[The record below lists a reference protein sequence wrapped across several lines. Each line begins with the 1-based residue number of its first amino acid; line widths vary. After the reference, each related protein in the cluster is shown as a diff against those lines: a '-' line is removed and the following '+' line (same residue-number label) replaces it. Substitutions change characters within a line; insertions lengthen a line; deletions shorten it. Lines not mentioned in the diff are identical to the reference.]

1 MQKKAQARLGS
12 IFLVLS
18 MLLNL
23 LPITAIASPLGETV
37 ERVQDTET
45 WYSDATKAFDTR
57 ETYWNDQVTKAPE
70 SYSVDDSTKTVSID
84 SAEALVWWAKQV
96 NGGTSFA
103 DYTVNIT
110 ADLDLS
116 AHYWTPICTG
126 TVSYGANGKYPIVN
140 NTTLEDTTINGNGHE
155 IIGLATQTGVRGPNQ
170 DSQPGDGQNCYYDA
184 AFIGYSCCNITI
196 EDLTFDGARI
206 AISEPFNEVVNTYG
220 SSMLAVV
227 VGAQSGGSLTL
238 SDVTVNDADVL
249 AMQKASAFV
258 GNLMD
263 GSTLTVNQCAITN
276 SRFSAYF
283 MVAPIAAYGSSAQVT
298 VNGIKLENNQV
309 RMVDQSWPDGYF
321 QDPDSEA
328 WYIDEEGSGYD
339 LNASSTAVFYDGT
352 RTIGDTSVTGSEWMP
367 VAEVNGYLYDTLA
380 AAVEAAVSSS
390 DKTGTVTLLKDTEVS
405 DPITINQG
413 ETLTLDMQGHTVTVS
428 PDFSTRLFTNY
439 GDLTIK
445 GNGTVDVTAAGANG
459 YGTVN
464 NYGTLTVVG
473 GTYKNPKESNASNFY
488 NRNGG
493 TATFENATIY
503 GGGGCIATEVN
514 TITTINGG
522 TYSDETYPAIENRGN
537 MLITGGIFIN
547 TSCSACPDC
556 ANGRYGYTIRSG
568 QASST
573 AYLKIQGAAE
583 DSVKVTG
590 VQGGLAVVGGTA
602 DIYNGIYKTVA
613 CEIHGGNNA
622 FYAGYF
628 TGESYKTATTIY
640 GGSFTSCSKN
650 AVQVGNGNPA
660 PDSGAGKES
669 TVMIKGGTFVGGD
682 TERTAIKV
690 EEEQHAIGAAN
701 ISGGTFSSNPAA
713 FLATGYVAKEN
724 EGLWTVEASD
734 GMVAKVET
742 PENGTVSAEV
752 GGNYTGNE
760 SEDAGN
766 NVEAGS
772 TVAIDV
778 TTEGS
783 ASITAAQ
790 VTIDENAL
798 TSVQKNNAV
807 SEVTIK
813 TDVGTVT
820 LDKAAWSSI
829 ANNAQGNVTLT
840 VKNNNTAGWTITAT
854 DAAGDSVFSADN
866 DRSGEVTI
874 SVPYSAGELEDNQKV
889 VIYYVNE
896 QGDLEAMETT
906 YQNQTL
912 TWSTDHLSDYVPIV
926 IGADDIAVW
935 VDETGT
941 GHAGS
946 LADAIK
952 GAYKVKT
959 GGTIKIIQDTEAE
972 GLAVPSGSN
981 FVLDF
986 DGHIY
991 TLNRPGAG
999 SSNTETNGFQLLKG
1013 STITFKN
1020 GTIRIS
1026 EKNLSAGAGKPIM
1039 RIIQNYA
1046 DLTLENMQIY
1056 AKNQAG
1062 GEDYA
1067 LSFNNGNVTFKGT
1080 TSVITSSSSNVA
1092 FDVCKFSNYPGATV
1106 TFDESYTGTVNGKI
1120 VYDSADAST
1129 HKLIIKGDGTF
1140 GTITATS
1147 STTEAAKD
1155 GITIYSGHF
1164 AQPVNPDYLDN
1175 SINAEL
1181 KSASNPEAPY
1191 SYYTSMNDAIAAAKP
1206 GDVVS
1211 TIQTTPDAKT
1221 YTVTLNYND
1230 GQTADLTYVVAEN
1243 SSVTLPAPTRS
1254 GYTFLGWYAGN
1265 AKVGS
1270 TYKVTG
1276 DVTLVAQWSYNGGS
1290 SSGSSGDYI
1299 VSVDRTTG
1307 GKVTVT
1313 PGRADK
1319 GDTVTITVKP
1329 NDGYVLDELTVTA
1342 KDGSS
1347 VKLTWKDDNKYT
1359 FTMPG
1364 SQVSIQATFV
1374 KEDGQTVDLPF
1385 TDVTESDWY
1394 YNAVQFV
1401 YENGL
1406 MNGTS
1411 ATTFAPNTSMSRAM
1425 IWTVLAAY
1433 EGKNTSGGA
1442 TWYEAGQK
1450 WAMDN
1455 GISDGTNPNGAI
1467 TREQLAVMLWRYAGS
1482 PETTKS
1488 LNSYVDASSVSD
1500 WAVEALAWAVDNGI
1514 ISGMGNDSLAPQGN
1528 ATRAQVATI
1537 MMQFVKNI

>member
-23 LPITAIASPLGETV
+23 LPITAIASPLGGTV

-57 ETYWNDQVTKAPE
+57 ETYWNDQVTEAPE
-70 SYSVDDSTKTVSID
+70 DYLVDVSAQTVSIG

-103 DYTVNIT
+103 GYTVNIT

-126 TVSYGANGKYPIVN
+126 TVSYSDDGKFSIANN
-140 NTTLEDTTINGNGHE
+140 ETLEGTTINGNGHK
-155 IIGLATQTGVRGPNQ
+155 ITGLATQTGVRGPNQ

-184 AFIGYSCCNITI
+184 AFIGYSSCNITI

-258 GNLMD
+258 GNLM
-263 GSTLTVNQCAITN
+263 GNSTLTVEQCAITN

-283 MVAPIAAYGSSAQVT
+283 MVAPIASYGKVEQVNVNGIELENNTVRVVEQSGSTYTYDEETGAEYWEGDLNACATALFNDGSSAAGKGT
-298 VNGIKLENNQV
+298 V
-309 RMVDQSWPDGYF
+309 WTP
-321 QDPDSEA
+321 A
-328 WYIDEEGSGYD
+328 
-339 LNASSTAVFYDGT
+339 
-352 RTIGDTSVTGSEWMP
+352 
-367 VAEVNGYLYDTLA
+367 AEVNGYLYDTLA

-445 GNGTVDVTAAGANG
+445 GNGTVDVTAARANG

-464 NYGTLTVVG
+464 NFGTLTVVD
-473 GTYKNPKESNASNFY
+473 GTYINPKESDASNFY
-488 NRNGG
+488 NRSGG

-503 GGGGCIATEVN
+503 GGGGCIATQKN
-514 TITTINGG
+514 TTTTINGG
-522 TYSDETYPAIENRGN
+522 YYEDSTYPAIENRGN

-602 DIYNGIYKTVA
+602 DIYNGIYETVP
-613 CEIHGGNNA
+613 CDVHTTGSSA

-640 GGSFTSCSKN
+640 GGSFTSCSKT
-650 AVQVGNGNPA
+650 AVLVGNGNPA
-660 PDSGAGKES
+660 PDSGAGLES
-669 TVMIKGGTFVGGD
+669 TVMIKGGTFVGGNA
-682 TERTAIKV
+682 EKTAITV
-690 EEEQHAIGAAN
+690 NQEEYAIGAAS
-701 ISGGTFSSNPAA
+701 ITGGTFSSDPKD
-713 FLATGYVAKEN
+713 FLATGYVGKGDTPSV
-724 EGLWTVEASD
+724 GLWTVKASD
-734 GMVAKVET
+734 GMVAVVEE
-742 PENGTVSAEV
+742 PKNGTVSAEV

-778 TTEGS
+778 TTESGNT
-783 ASITAAQ
+783 IIAAQ

-798 TSVQKNNAV
+798 NSVQKNNAV

-829 ANNAQGNVTLT
+829 TNNAKGNVTLT
-840 VKNNNTAGWTITAT
+840 VKDNTTSWSITAT
-854 DAAGDSVFSADN
+854 DAKGDSVFSSD
-866 DRSGEVTI
+866 DERSGEITI
-874 SVPYSAGELEDNQKV
+874 SVPYDVGELGENQKV

-896 QGDLEAMETT
+896 LGDLEAMETT
-906 YQNQTL
+906 YQNQTI
-912 TWSTDHLSDYVPIV
+912 TWSTQHLSDYVPIV
-926 IGADDIAVW
+926 IGPDDIAVW
-935 VDETGT
+935 IDENDIAR
-941 GHAGS
+941 AGS

-952 GAYKVKT
+952 GINKVKT
-959 GGTIKIIQDTEAE
+959 GGTIKIIKDTEAE

-986 DGHIY
+986 DNHTY

-999 SSNTETNGFQLLKG
+999 SSNTETNGFQLLKD

-1026 EKNLSAGAGKPIM
+1026 EKNLSAGEGKPIM

-1046 DLTLENMQIY
+1046 NLTLENMQIY

-1080 TSVITSSSSNVA
+1080 TSIITSSSSNIA
-1092 FDVCKFSNYPGATV
+1092 FDVCKYADYPAATV
-1106 TFDESYTGTVNGKI
+1106 TFDESYTGTVNGEI
-1120 VYDSADAST
+1120 LYDSTNATT
-1129 HKLIIKGDGTF
+1129 HKLIIEGNGTF
-1140 GTITATS
+1140 GTITATGGA
-1147 STTEAAKD
+1147 TEAAKN
-1155 GITIYSGHF
+1155 GITISGGHF
-1164 AQPVNPDYLDN
+1164 AQPVNPDYLHESLN
-1175 SINAEL
+1175 TQL

-1191 SYYTSMNDAIAAAKP
+1191 SYYTSMDDAIADAKP
-1206 GDVVS
+1206 GDVV
-1211 TIQTTPDAKT
+1211 TPIQTTPETNT

-1230 GQTADLTYVVAEN
+1230 GQTATQSYTEVEN
-1243 SSVTLPAPTRS
+1243 SVIFLPTPTRS
-1254 GYTFLGWYAGN
+1254 GYNFLGWYDGN
-1265 AKVGS
+1265 TKVNS
-1270 TYKVTG
+1270 PYKVTG
-1276 DVTLVAQWSYNGGS
+1276 NVTLVAQWSYIDQGG
-1290 SSGSSGDYI
+1290 GTTEPSGDYLI
-1299 VSVDRTTG
+1299 TVDRTTG

-1425 IWTVLAAY
+1425 IWTVLATY

>member
-23 LPITAIASPLGETV
+23 LPITAIASPLGGTV

-57 ETYWNDQVTKAPE
+57 ETYWNDQVTEAPE
-70 SYSVDDSTKTVSID
+70 DYLVDVSAQTVSIG

-103 DYTVNIT
+103 GYTVNIT

-126 TVSYGANGKYPIVN
+126 TVSYSDDGKFSIANN
-140 NTTLEDTTINGNGHE
+140 ETLEGTTINGNGHK
-155 IIGLATQTGVRGPNQ
+155 ITGLATQTGVRGPNQ

-184 AFIGYSCCNITI
+184 AFIGYSSCNITI

-258 GNLMD
+258 GNLM
-263 GSTLTVNQCAITN
+263 GNSTLTVEQCAITN

-283 MVAPIAAYGSSAQVT
+283 MVAPIASYGKVEQVNVNGIELENNTVRVVEQSGSTYTYDEETGAEYWEGDLNACATALFNDGSSAAGKGT
-298 VNGIKLENNQV
+298 V
-309 RMVDQSWPDGYF
+309 WTP
-321 QDPDSEA
+321 A
-328 WYIDEEGSGYD
+328 
-339 LNASSTAVFYDGT
+339 
-352 RTIGDTSVTGSEWMP
+352 
-367 VAEVNGYLYDTLA
+367 AEVNGYLYDTLA

-464 NYGTLTVVG
+464 NYGTLTVEG
-473 GTYKNPKESNASNFY
+473 GIYTNPKESNASNFY

-493 TATFENATIY
+493 TATFENATIN
-503 GGGGCIATEVN
+503 GGGGCIATQEN
-514 TITTINGG
+514 TTTTINGG
-522 TYSDETYPAIENRGN
+522 HYEDSTYPAIENRGN
-537 MLITGGIFIN
+537 MLITGGTFIN
-547 TSCSACPDC
+547 TSCSSCD
-556 ANGRYGYTIRSG
+556 GSKWGYTVRSG
-568 QASST
+568 ESSET
-573 AYLKIQGAAE
+573 AYLKIQGESE

-590 VQGGLAVVGGTA
+590 VQGGLAVIGGTA
-602 DIYNGIYKTVA
+602 DIYNGIYETVA
-613 CEIHGGNNA
+613 CEIHTSGSSA

-640 GGSFTSCSKN
+640 GGSFTSCSKT
-650 AVQVGNGNPA
+650 AVLVGNGNPA
-660 PDSGAGKES
+660 PDSGAGLES

-682 TERTAIKV
+682 AAKTAITVNKT
-690 EEEQHAIGAAN
+690 EYAIGAAN
-701 ISGGTFSSNPAA
+701 ITGGTFSSNPAA

-734 GMVAKVET
+734 GMVAKVEK

-760 SEDAGN
+760 SEDTGN

-772 TVAIDV
+772 TVTIDV
-778 TTEGS
+778 TTES
-783 ASITAAQ
+783 SDPITAAQ

-798 TSVQKNNAV
+798 NSVQKNNAV

-829 ANNAQGNVTLT
+829 TNNAKGNVTLT
-840 VKNNNTAGWTITAT
+840 VKNNPTSWSITAT
-854 DAAGDSVFSADN
+854 DAAGDSVFSSDD
-866 DRSGEVTI
+866 DRSGEITI
-874 SVPYSAGELEDNQKV
+874 SVPYNAGALEDDQKV
-889 VIYYVNE
+889 VVYYVNE

-906 YQNQTL
+906 YQNQML
-912 TWSTDHLSDYVPIV
+912 TWATDHLSDYVPIV
-926 IGADDIAVW
+926 IDADDIAVW
-935 VDETGT
+935 VDEAGL
-941 GHAGS
+941 GHAGM
-946 LADAIK
+946 LADAIE
-952 GAYKVKT
+952 GSNKVKT
-959 GGTIKIIQDTEAE
+959 GGTIKIIKDTEAE

-999 SSNTETNGFQLLKG
+999 SSNTETNGFQLLKD

-1056 AKNQAG
+1056 AKNQVG

-1106 TFDESYTGTVNGKI
+1106 TFDESYTGTVNGQI
-1120 VYDSADAST
+1120 VYDSTDAAT
-1129 HKLIIKGDGTF
+1129 HKLTIEGNGTF
-1140 GTITATS
+1140 GTITAAGS
-1147 STTEAAKD
+1147 ATEAAKN
-1155 GITIYSGHF
+1155 GITISGGHF
-1164 AQPVNPDYLDN
+1164 AQPVNPDYLHESLN
-1175 SINAEL
+1175 TQL

-1191 SYYTSMNDAIAAAKP
+1191 SYYTSMDDAIADAKP
-1206 GDVVS
+1206 GDVV
-1211 TIQTTPDAKT
+1211 TPIQTTPETNT

-1230 GQTADLTYVVAEN
+1230 GQTATQSYTEVAN
-1243 SSVTLPAPTRS
+1243 SVIFLPTPPRS
-1254 GYTFLGWYAGN
+1254 GYNFLGWYDGN
-1265 AKVGS
+1265 TKVNS
-1270 TYKVTG
+1270 PYKVTG
-1276 DVTLVAQWSYNGGS
+1276 NVTLVAQWSYIDQGG
-1290 SSGSSGDYI
+1290 GTTEPSGDYLI
-1299 VSVDRTTG
+1299 TVDRTTG

>member
-23 LPITAIASPLGETV
+23 LPITAIASPLGGTV

-57 ETYWNDQVTKAPE
+57 ETYWNDQVTEAPE
-70 SYSVDDSTKTVSID
+70 DYLVDVSAQTVSIG

-103 DYTVNIT
+103 GYTVNIT

-126 TVSYGANGKYPIVN
+126 TVSYSDDGKFSIANN
-140 NTTLEDTTINGNGHE
+140 ETLEGTTINGNGHK
-155 IIGLATQTGVRGPNQ
+155 ITGLATQTGVRGPNQ

-184 AFIGYSCCNITI
+184 AFIGYSSCNITI

-258 GNLMD
+258 GNLM
-263 GSTLTVNQCAITN
+263 GNSTLTVEQCAITN

-283 MVAPIAAYGSSAQVT
+283 MVAPIASYGKVEQVNVNGIELENNTVHVVEQSGSTYTYDEETGAEYWEGDLNACATALFNDGSSAAGKGT
-298 VNGIKLENNQV
+298 V
-309 RMVDQSWPDGYF
+309 WTP
-321 QDPDSEA
+321 A
-328 WYIDEEGSGYD
+328 
-339 LNASSTAVFYDGT
+339 
-352 RTIGDTSVTGSEWMP
+352 
-367 VAEVNGYLYDTLA
+367 AEVNGYLYDTLA

-464 NYGTLTVVG
+464 NYGTLTVEG
-473 GTYKNPKESNASNFY
+473 GIYTNPKESNASNFY

-493 TATFENATIY
+493 TATFENATIN
-503 GGGGCIATEVN
+503 GGGGCIATQEN
-514 TITTINGG
+514 TTTTINGG
-522 TYSDETYPAIENRGN
+522 HYEDSTYPAIENRGN
-537 MLITGGIFIN
+537 MLITGGTFIN
-547 TSCSACPDC
+547 TSCSSCD
-556 ANGRYGYTIRSG
+556 GSKWGYTVRSG
-568 QASST
+568 ESSET
-573 AYLKIQGAAE
+573 AYLKIQGESE

-590 VQGGLAVVGGTA
+590 VQGGLAVIGGTA
-602 DIYNGIYKTVA
+602 DIYNGIYETVA
-613 CEIHGGNNA
+613 CEIHTSGSSA

-628 TGESYKTATTIY
+628 SGESYKTATTIY
-640 GGSFTSCSKN
+640 GGSFTSCSKT
-650 AVQVGNGNPA
+650 AVLVGNGNPA
-660 PDSGAGKES
+660 PDSGAGLES

-682 TERTAIKV
+682 AAKTAITVNKT
-690 EEEQHAIGAAN
+690 EYAIGAAN
-701 ISGGTFSSNPAA
+701 ITGGTFSSNPAA

-734 GMVAKVET
+734 GMVAKVEK

-760 SEDAGN
+760 SEDTGN

-772 TVAIDV
+772 TVTIDV
-778 TTEGS
+778 TTES
-783 ASITAAQ
+783 SDPITAAQ

-798 TSVQKNNAV
+798 NSVQKNNAV

-829 ANNAQGNVTLT
+829 TNNAKGNVTLT
-840 VKNNNTAGWTITAT
+840 VKDNTTSWSITAT
-854 DAAGDSVFSADN
+854 DAAGDSVFSSDN
-866 DRSGEVTI
+866 DRSGEITI
-874 SVPYSAGELEDNQKV
+874 SVPYNAGALEDDQKV
-889 VIYYVNE
+889 VVYYVNE

-906 YQNQTL
+906 YQNQML
-912 TWSTDHLSDYVPIV
+912 TWATDHLSDYVPIV
-926 IGADDIAVW
+926 IDADDIAVW
-935 VDETGT
+935 VDEAGL
-941 GHAGS
+941 GHAGM
-946 LADAIK
+946 LADAIE
-952 GAYKVKT
+952 GSNKVKT
-959 GGTIKIIQDTEAE
+959 GGTIKIIKDTEAE

-999 SSNTETNGFQLLKG
+999 SSNTETNGFQLLKD

-1056 AKNQAG
+1056 AKNQVG

-1106 TFDESYTGTVNGKI
+1106 TFDESYTGTVNGQI
-1120 VYDSADAST
+1120 VYDSTDAAT
-1129 HKLIIKGDGTF
+1129 HKLTIEGNGTF
-1140 GTITATS
+1140 GTITAAGS
-1147 STTEAAKD
+1147 ATEAAKN
-1155 GITIYSGHF
+1155 GITISGGHF
-1164 AQPVNPDYLDN
+1164 AQPVNPDYLHESLN
-1175 SINAEL
+1175 TQL

-1191 SYYTSMNDAIAAAKP
+1191 SYYTSMDDAIADAKP
-1206 GDVVS
+1206 GDVV
-1211 TIQTTPDAKT
+1211 TPIQTTPETNT

-1230 GQTADLTYVVAEN
+1230 GQTATQSYTEVAN
-1243 SSVTLPAPTRS
+1243 SVIFLPTPPRS
-1254 GYTFLGWYAGN
+1254 GYNFLGWYDGN
-1265 AKVGS
+1265 TKVNS
-1270 TYKVTG
+1270 PYKVTG
-1276 DVTLVAQWSYNGGS
+1276 NVTLVAQWSYIDQGG
-1290 SSGSSGDYI
+1290 GTTEPSGDYLI
-1299 VSVDRTTG
+1299 TVDRTTG

>member
-1 MQKKAQARLGS
+1 MQKKAQVRLGS

-23 LPITAIASPLGETV
+23 LPITAIASPLGGTV

-126 TVSYGANGKYPIVN
+126 MVSYAGNGEYSIAN
-140 NTTLEDTTINGNGHE
+140 NTTLEGTTINGNGYK
-155 IIGLATQTGVRGPNQ
+155 ITGLATQTGVRGPNQ
-170 DSQPGDGQNCYYDA
+170 DSKPGDGQNCYYDA
-184 AFIGYSCCNITI
+184 AFIGYSSCNVTV
-196 EDLTFDGARI
+196 ENLTFDGARI

-238 SDVTVNDADVL
+238 TDVTVNNADVL

-258 GNLMD
+258 GNLL
-263 GSTLTVNQCAITN
+263 GNSTLTVEQCAITN

-283 MVAPIAAYGSSAQVT
+283 QIAPIAAYGSSAQVT
-298 VNGIKLENNQV
+298 VNGIKLENNRI
-309 RMVDQSWPDGYF
+309 RMVDQSWPNGYF
-321 QDPDSEA
+321 QDSDSEA
-328 WYIDEEGSGYD
+328 WYIDEGSGYD

-352 RTIGDTSVTGSEWMP
+352 RTIGDTSVKGSEWMP
-367 VAEVNGYLYDTLA
+367 VAEVNGYLYDTLEAAFA
-380 AAVEAAVSSS
+380 AAESG
-390 DKTGTVTLLKDTEVS
+390 DTVTLLKDTEVS

-413 ETLTLDMQGHTVTVS
+413 ETLTLDMQGYTVTVS

-464 NYGTLTVVG
+464 NYGTLTVEG
-473 GTYKNPKESNASNFY
+473 GIYTNPKESNASNFY

-493 TATFENATIY
+493 TATFENATIN
-503 GGGGCIATEVN
+503 GGGGCIATQEN
-514 TITTINGG
+514 TTTTINGG
-522 TYSDETYPAIENRGN
+522 HYEDSTYPAIENRGN
-537 MLITGGIFIN
+537 MLITGGTFIN
-547 TSCSACPDC
+547 TSCSSCDDSKW
-556 ANGRYGYTIRSG
+556 GYTVRSG
-568 QASST
+568 ESSET
-573 AYLKIQGAAE
+573 AYLKIQGESE

-602 DIYNGIYKTVA
+602 DIYNGIYETVP
-613 CEIHGGNNA
+613 CDVHTTGSSA

-640 GGSFTSCSKN
+640 GGSFTSCSKT
-650 AVQVGNGNPA
+650 AVLVGNGNPA
-660 PDSGAGKES
+660 PDSGAGLES
-669 TVMIKGGTFVGGD
+669 TVMIKGGTFVGGNA
-682 TERTAIKV
+682 EKTAITV
-690 EEEQHAIGAAN
+690 NQEEYAIGAAN
-701 ISGGTFSSNPAA
+701 ITGGTFSSNPAA

-999 SSNTETNGFQLLKG
+999 SSNTETNGFQLLKN

-1080 TSVITSSSSNVA
+1080 TSIITSSSSNIA
-1092 FDVCKFSNYPGATV
+1092 FDVCKYADYPAATV
-1106 TFDESYTGTVNGKI
+1106 TFDESYTGTVNGEI
-1120 VYDSADAST
+1120 LYDSTNATT
-1129 HKLIIKGDGTF
+1129 HKLIIEGNGTF
-1140 GTITATS
+1140 GTITATGGA
-1147 STTEAAKD
+1147 TAAAKN
-1155 GITIYSGHF
+1155 GITISGGHF
-1164 AQPVNPDYLDN
+1164 AQPVNPDYLHESLN
-1175 SINAEL
+1175 TQL

-1191 SYYTSMNDAIAAAKP
+1191 SYYTSMDDAIADAKP
-1206 GDVVS
+1206 GDVV
-1211 TIQTTPDAKT
+1211 TPIQTTPETNT

-1230 GQTADLTYVVAEN
+1230 GQTATQSYTEVEN
-1243 SSVTLPAPTRS
+1243 SVIFLPTPTRS
-1254 GYTFLGWYAGN
+1254 GYNFLGWYDGN
-1265 AKVGS
+1265 TKVNS
-1270 TYKVTG
+1270 PYKVTG
-1276 DVTLVAQWSYNGGS
+1276 NVTLVAQWSYIDQGG
-1290 SSGSSGDYI
+1290 GTTEPSGDYLI
-1299 VSVDRTTG
+1299 TVDRTTG

>member
-23 LPITAIASPLGETV
+23 LPITAIASPLGGTV

-57 ETYWNDQVTKAPE
+57 ETYWNDQVTEAPE
-70 SYSVDDSTKTVSID
+70 DYLVDVSAQTVSIG

-103 DYTVNIT
+103 GYTVNIT

-126 TVSYGANGKYPIVN
+126 TVSYSDDGKFSIANN
-140 NTTLEDTTINGNGHE
+140 ETLEGTTINGNGHK
-155 IIGLATQTGVRGPNQ
+155 ITGLATQTGVRGPNQ

-184 AFIGYSCCNITI
+184 AFIGYSSCNITI

-227 VGAQSGGSLTL
+227 VDAQSGGSLTL

-258 GNLMD
+258 GNLM
-263 GSTLTVNQCAITN
+263 GNSTLTVEQCAITN

-283 MVAPIAAYGSSAQVT
+283 MVAPIASYGKVEQVNVNGIELENNTVHVVEQSGSTYTYDEETGAEYWEGDLNACATALFNDGSSAAGKGT
-298 VNGIKLENNQV
+298 V
-309 RMVDQSWPDGYF
+309 WTP
-321 QDPDSEA
+321 A
-328 WYIDEEGSGYD
+328 
-339 LNASSTAVFYDGT
+339 
-352 RTIGDTSVTGSEWMP
+352 
-367 VAEVNGYLYDTLA
+367 AEVNGYLYDTLA

-464 NYGTLTVVG
+464 NYGTLTVEG
-473 GTYKNPKESNASNFY
+473 GIYTNPKESNASNFY

-493 TATFENATIY
+493 TATFENATIN
-503 GGGGCIATEVN
+503 GGGGCIATQEN
-514 TITTINGG
+514 TTTTINGG
-522 TYSDETYPAIENRGN
+522 HYEDSTYPAIENRGN
-537 MLITGGIFIN
+537 MLITGGTFIN
-547 TSCSACPDC
+547 TSCSSCD
-556 ANGRYGYTIRSG
+556 GSKWGYTVRSG
-568 QASST
+568 ESSET
-573 AYLKIQGAAE
+573 AYLKIQGESE

-590 VQGGLAVVGGTA
+590 VQGGLAVIGGTA
-602 DIYNGIYKTVA
+602 DIYNGIYETVA
-613 CEIHGGNNA
+613 CEIHTSGSSA

-628 TGESYKTATTIY
+628 SGESYKTATTIY
-640 GGSFTSCSKN
+640 GGSFTSCSKT
-650 AVQVGNGNPA
+650 AVLVGNGNPA
-660 PDSGAGKES
+660 PDSGAGLES

-682 TERTAIKV
+682 AAKTAITVNKT
-690 EEEQHAIGAAN
+690 EYAIGAAN
-701 ISGGTFSSNPAA
+701 ITGGTFSSNPAA

-734 GMVAKVET
+734 GMVAKVEK

-760 SEDAGN
+760 SEDTGN

-772 TVAIDV
+772 TVTIDV
-778 TTEGS
+778 TTES
-783 ASITAAQ
+783 SDPITAAQ

-798 TSVQKNNAV
+798 NSVQKNNAV

-829 ANNAQGNVTLT
+829 TNNAKGNVTLT
-840 VKNNNTAGWTITAT
+840 VKDNTTSWSITAT
-854 DAAGDSVFSADN
+854 DAAGDSVFSSDN
-866 DRSGEVTI
+866 DRSGEITI
-874 SVPYSAGELEDNQKV
+874 SVPYNAGALEDDQKV
-889 VIYYVNE
+889 VVYYVNE

-906 YQNQTL
+906 YQNQML
-912 TWSTDHLSDYVPIV
+912 TWATDHLSDYVPIV
-926 IGADDIAVW
+926 IDADDIAVW
-935 VDETGT
+935 VDEAGL
-941 GHAGS
+941 GHAGM
-946 LADAIK
+946 LADAIE
-952 GAYKVKT
+952 GSNKVKT
-959 GGTIKIIQDTEAE
+959 GGTIKIIKDTEAE

-999 SSNTETNGFQLLKG
+999 SSNTETNGFQLLKD

-1106 TFDESYTGTVNGKI
+1106 TFDESYTGTVNGQI
-1120 VYDSADAST
+1120 VYDSTDAAT
-1129 HKLIIKGDGTF
+1129 HKLTIEGNGTF
-1140 GTITATS
+1140 GTITAAGS
-1147 STTEAAKD
+1147 ATEAAKN
-1155 GITIYSGHF
+1155 GITISGGHF
-1164 AQPVNPDYLDN
+1164 AQPVNPDYLHESLN
-1175 SINAEL
+1175 TQL

-1191 SYYTSMNDAIAAAKP
+1191 SYYTSMDDAIADAKP
-1206 GDVVS
+1206 GDVV
-1211 TIQTTPDAKT
+1211 TPIQTTPETNT

-1230 GQTADLTYVVAEN
+1230 GQTATQSYTEVAN
-1243 SSVTLPAPTRS
+1243 SVIFLPTPPRS
-1254 GYTFLGWYAGN
+1254 GYNFLGWYDGN
-1265 AKVGS
+1265 TKVNS
-1270 TYKVTG
+1270 PYKVTG
-1276 DVTLVAQWSYNGGS
+1276 NVTLVAQWSYIDQGG
-1290 SSGSSGDYI
+1290 GTTEPSGDYLI
-1299 VSVDRTTG
+1299 TVDRTTG

>member
-23 LPITAIASPLGETV
+23 LPITAIASPLGGTV

-70 SYSVDDSTKTVSID
+70 DYLVDVSAQTVSIG

-103 DYTVNIT
+103 GYTVNIT

-126 TVSYGANGKYPIVN
+126 TVSYSDDGKFSIANN
-140 NTTLEDTTINGNGHE
+140 ETLEGTTINGNGHK
-155 IIGLATQTGVRGPNQ
+155 ITGLATQTGVRGPNQ

-184 AFIGYSCCNITI
+184 AFIGYSSCNITI

-258 GNLMD
+258 GNLM
-263 GSTLTVNQCAITN
+263 GNSTLTVEQCAITN

-283 MVAPIAAYGSSAQVT
+283 MVAPIASYGKVEQVNVNGIELENNTVRVVEQSGSTYTYDEETGAEYWEGDLNACATALFNDGSSAAGKGT
-298 VNGIKLENNQV
+298 V
-309 RMVDQSWPDGYF
+309 WTP
-321 QDPDSEA
+321 A
-328 WYIDEEGSGYD
+328 
-339 LNASSTAVFYDGT
+339 
-352 RTIGDTSVTGSEWMP
+352 
-367 VAEVNGYLYDTLA
+367 AEVNGYLYDTLA

-464 NYGTLTVVG
+464 NYGTLTVEG
-473 GTYKNPKESNASNFY
+473 GIYTNPKESNASNFY

-493 TATFENATIY
+493 TATFENATIN
-503 GGGGCIATEVN
+503 GGGGCIATQEN
-514 TITTINGG
+514 TTTTINGG
-522 TYSDETYPAIENRGN
+522 HYEDSTYPAIENRGN
-537 MLITGGIFIN
+537 MLITGGTFIN
-547 TSCSACPDC
+547 TSCSSCD
-556 ANGRYGYTIRSG
+556 GSKWGYTVRSG
-568 QASST
+568 ESSET
-573 AYLKIQGAAE
+573 AYLKIQGESE

-590 VQGGLAVVGGTA
+590 VQGGLAVIGGTA
-602 DIYNGIYKTVA
+602 DIYNGIYETVA
-613 CEIHGGNNA
+613 CKIHGGNNA

-640 GGSFTSCSKN
+640 GGSFTSCSKT
-650 AVQVGNGNPA
+650 AVLVGNGNPA
-660 PDSGAGKES
+660 PDSGAGLES

-682 TERTAIKV
+682 AAKTAITVNKT
-690 EEEQHAIGAAN
+690 EYAIGAAS
-701 ISGGTFSSNPAA
+701 ISGGTFSSDPKD

-724 EGLWTVEASD
+724 EDLWTVEASD
-734 GMVAKVET
+734 GMVAKVEK

-778 TTEGS
+778 TTES
-783 ASITAAQ
+783 SDPITAAQ

-798 TSVQKNNAV
+798 NSVQKNNAV

-829 ANNAQGNVTLT
+829 TNNAKGNVTLT
-840 VKNNNTAGWTITAT
+840 VKDNTTSWSITAT
-854 DAAGDSVFSADN
+854 DAAGDSVFSSDN
-866 DRSGEVTI
+866 DRSGEITI
-874 SVPYSAGELEDNQKV
+874 SVPYNAGALEDDQKV
-889 VIYYVNE
+889 VVYYVNE

-906 YQNQTL
+906 YQNQML
-912 TWSTDHLSDYVPIV
+912 TWATDHLSDYVPIV
-926 IGADDIAVW
+926 IDADDIAVW
-935 VDETGT
+935 VDKAGL
-941 GHAGS
+941 GHAGM
-946 LADAIK
+946 LADAIE
-952 GAYKVKT
+952 GSNKVKT
-959 GGTIKIIQDTEAE
+959 GGTIKIIKDTEAE

-999 SSNTETNGFQLLKG
+999 SSNTETNGFQLLKD

-1106 TFDESYTGTVNGKI
+1106 TFDESYTGTVNGQI
-1120 VYDSADAST
+1120 VYDSTEADT
-1129 HKLIIKGDGTF
+1129 HKLTIEGNGTF
-1140 GTITATS
+1140 GTITAAGSATG
-1147 STTEAAKD
+1147 AAKN
-1155 GITIYSGHF
+1155 GITISGGHF
-1164 AQPVNPDYLDN
+1164 AQPVNPDYLHESLN
-1175 SINAEL
+1175 TQL

-1191 SYYTSMNDAIAAAKP
+1191 SYYTSMDDAIADAKP
-1206 GDVVS
+1206 GDVV
-1211 TIQTTPDAKT
+1211 TPIQTTPETNT

-1230 GQTADLTYVVAEN
+1230 GQTATQSYTEVKN
-1243 SSVTLPAPTRS
+1243 SVIFLPTPTRS
-1254 GYTFLGWYAGN
+1254 GYNFLGWYDGN
-1265 AKVGS
+1265 TKVNS
-1270 TYKVTG
+1270 PYKVTG
-1276 DVTLVAQWSYNGGS
+1276 NVTLVAQWSYIDQGG
-1290 SSGSSGDYI
+1290 GTTEPSGDYLI
-1299 VSVDRTTG
+1299 TVDRTTG

>member
-23 LPITAIASPLGETV
+23 LPITAIASPLGGTV

-45 WYSDATKAFDTR
+45 WYSDAIKAFDTR
-57 ETYWNDQVTKAPE
+57 ETYWNDQVTEAPE
-70 SYSVDDSTKTVSID
+70 DYLVDVSAQTVSIG

-103 DYTVNIT
+103 GYTVNIT

-126 TVSYGANGKYPIVN
+126 TVSYSDDGKFSIANN
-140 NTTLEDTTINGNGHE
+140 ETLEGTTINGNGHK
-155 IIGLATQTGVRGPNQ
+155 ITGLATQTGVRGPNQ

-184 AFIGYSCCNITI
+184 AFIGYSSCNITI

-238 SDVTVNDADVL
+238 SDVTVNDAAVL

-258 GNLMD
+258 GNLM
-263 GSTLTVNQCAITN
+263 GNSTLTVEQCAITN

-283 MVAPIAAYGSSAQVT
+283 MVAPIASYGKVEQVNVNGIELENNTVRVVEQSGSTYTYDEETGAEYWEGDLNACATALFNDGSSAAGKGT
-298 VNGIKLENNQV
+298 V
-309 RMVDQSWPDGYF
+309 WP
-321 QDPDSEA
+321 PA
-328 WYIDEEGSGYD
+328 
-339 LNASSTAVFYDGT
+339 
-352 RTIGDTSVTGSEWMP
+352 
-367 VAEVNGYLYDTLA
+367 AEVNGYLYDTLA

-464 NYGTLTVVG
+464 NYGTLTVEG
-473 GTYKNPKESNASNFY
+473 GIYTNPKESNASNFY

-493 TATFENATIY
+493 TATFENATIN
-503 GGGGCIATEVN
+503 GGGGCIATQEN
-514 TITTINGG
+514 TTTTINGG
-522 TYSDETYPAIENRGN
+522 HYEDSTYPAIENRGN
-537 MLITGGIFIN
+537 MLITGGTFIN
-547 TSCSACPDC
+547 SSCDGSKW
-556 ANGRYGYTIRSG
+556 GYTVRSG
-568 QASST
+568 ESSET
-573 AYLKIQGAAE
+573 AYLKIQGESE

-590 VQGGLAVVGGTA
+590 VQGGLAVIGGTA
-602 DIYNGIYKTVA
+602 DIYNGIYETVA
-613 CEIHGGNNA
+613 CKIHGGNNA

-640 GGSFTSCSKN
+640 GGSFTSCSKT
-650 AVQVGNGNPA
+650 AVLVGNGNPA
-660 PDSGAGKES
+660 PDSGAGLES

-682 TERTAIKV
+682 AAKTAITVNKT
-690 EEEQHAIGAAN
+690 EYAIGAAS
-701 ISGGTFSSNPAA
+701 ISGGTFSSDPKD

-724 EGLWTVEASD
+724 EDLWTVEASD
-734 GMVAKVET
+734 GMVAKVEK

-778 TTEGS
+778 TTES
-783 ASITAAQ
+783 SDPITAAQ

-798 TSVQKNNAV
+798 NSVQKNNAV

-829 ANNAQGNVTLT
+829 TNNAKGNVTLT
-840 VKNNNTAGWTITAT
+840 VKDNTTSWSITAT
-854 DAAGDSVFSADN
+854 DAAGDSVFSSDN
-866 DRSGEVTI
+866 DRSGEITI
-874 SVPYSAGELEDNQKV
+874 SVPYNAGALEDDQKV
-889 VIYYVNE
+889 VVYYVNE

-906 YQNQTL
+906 YQNQML
-912 TWSTDHLSDYVPIV
+912 TWATDHLSDYVPIV
-926 IGADDIAVW
+926 IDADDIAVW
-935 VDETGT
+935 VDEAGL
-941 GHAGS
+941 GHAGM
-946 LADAIK
+946 LADAIE
-952 GAYKVKT
+952 GSNKVKT
-959 GGTIKIIQDTEAE
+959 GGTIKIIKDTEAE
-972 GLAVPSGSN
+972 GLAVPRGSN

-986 DGHIY
+986 DGLIY

-999 SSNTETNGFQLLKG
+999 SSNTETNGFQLLKD

-1106 TFDESYTGTVNGKI
+1106 TFDESYTGTVNGQI
-1120 VYDSADAST
+1120 VYDSTDAAT
-1129 HKLIIKGDGTF
+1129 HKLTIEGNGTF
-1140 GTITATS
+1140 GTITAAGS
-1147 STTEAAKD
+1147 ATEAAKN
-1155 GITIYSGHF
+1155 GITISGGHF
-1164 AQPVNPDYLDN
+1164 AQPVNPDYLHESLN
-1175 SINAEL
+1175 TQL

-1191 SYYTSMNDAIAAAKP
+1191 SYYTSMDDAIADAKP
-1206 GDVVS
+1206 GDVV
-1211 TIQTTPDAKT
+1211 TPIQTTPETNT

-1230 GQTADLTYVVAEN
+1230 GQTATQSYTEVAN
-1243 SSVTLPAPTRS
+1243 SVIFLPTPTRS
-1254 GYTFLGWYAGN
+1254 GYNFLGWYDGN
-1265 AKVGS
+1265 TKVNS
-1270 TYKVTG
+1270 PYKVTG
-1276 DVTLVAQWSYNGGS
+1276 NVTLVAQWSYIDQGG
-1290 SSGSSGDYI
+1290 GTTEPSGDYLI
-1299 VSVDRTTG
+1299 TVDRTTG

-1329 NDGYVLDELTVTA
+1329 NDGYGLDELTVTA

-1514 ISGMGNDSLAPQGN
+1514 ISGMGNDSLAPQGK

>member
-23 LPITAIASPLGETV
+23 LPITAIASPLGGTV

-57 ETYWNDQVTKAPE
+57 ETYWNDQVTEAPE
-70 SYSVDDSTKTVSID
+70 SYSVDDSTKTVSIG

-126 TVSYGANGKYPIVN
+126 TVSYSDNGKFSIAN
-140 NTTLEDTTINGNGHE
+140 NETLEGTTINGNGHE

-258 GNLMD
+258 GNLM
-263 GSTLTVNQCAITN
+263 GNSTLTVEQCAITN

-309 RMVDQSWPDGYF
+309 RMVNQSWPDGYF

-328 WYIDEEGSGYD
+328 WYIDEGSGYE

-352 RTIGDTSVTGSEWMP
+352 RTIGDTSVKGSEWMP

-464 NYGTLTVVG
+464 NFGTLTVVD
-473 GTYKNPKESNASNFY
+473 GTYINPKESDASNFY
-488 NRNGG
+488 NRSGG

-503 GGGGCIATEVN
+503 GGGGCIATQKN
-514 TITTINGG
+514 TTTTINGG
-522 TYSDETYPAIENRGN
+522 YYEDSTYPAIENRGN
-537 MLITGGIFIN
+537 MLITGGTFTN
-547 TSCSACPDC
+547 TSCSACS
-556 ANGRYGYTIRSG
+556 GKWGYTVRSG
-568 QASST
+568 ESSDT

-590 VQGGLAVVGGTA
+590 VQGGLAVIGGTA
-602 DIYNGIYKTVA
+602 DIYNGSYKTEPCKV
-613 CEIHGGNNA
+613 HTSGSSA

-640 GGSFTSCSKN
+640 GGSFTSCSKT
-650 AVQVGNGNPA
+650 AVLVGNGNPA
-660 PDSGAGKES
+660 PDSGAGLES

-682 TERTAIKV
+682 AAKTAITVNKT
-690 EEEQHAIGAAN
+690 EYAIGAAN
-701 ISGGTFSSNPAA
+701 ITGGTFSSNPAA

-734 GMVAKVET
+734 GMVAKVEK

-760 SEDAGN
+760 SEDTGN

-778 TTEGS
+778 TTES
-783 ASITAAQ
+783 SDPITAAQ

-798 TSVQKNNAV
+798 NSVQKNNAV

-829 ANNAQGNVTLT
+829 TNNAKGNVTLT
-840 VKNNNTAGWTITAT
+840 VKNNPTSWSITAT
-854 DAAGDSVFSADN
+854 DAAGDSVFSSDD
-866 DRSGEVTI
+866 DRSGEITI
-874 SVPYSAGELEDNQKV
+874 SVPYNAGALEDDQKV
-889 VIYYVNE
+889 VVYYVNE

-906 YQNQTL
+906 YQNQML
-912 TWSTDHLSDYVPIV
+912 TWSTDHLSNYVPIV
-926 IGADDIAVW
+926 IDADDIAVW
-935 VDETGT
+935 VDENDIAR
-941 GHAGS
+941 AGS
-946 LADAIK
+946 LADAIE
-952 GAYKVKT
+952 GSNKVKT
-959 GGTIKIIQDTEAE
+959 GGTIKIIKDTEAE

-999 SSNTETNGFQLLKG
+999 SSNTETNGFQLLKD

-1106 TFDESYTGTVNGKI
+1106 TFDESYTGTVNGQI
-1120 VYDSADAST
+1120 VYDSTDAAT
-1129 HKLIIKGDGTF
+1129 HKLTIEGNGTF
-1140 GTITATS
+1140 GTITAAGS
-1147 STTEAAKD
+1147 ATEAAKN
-1155 GITIYSGHF
+1155 GITISGGHF
-1164 AQPVNPDYLDN
+1164 AQPVNPDYLHESLN
-1175 SINAEL
+1175 TQL

-1191 SYYTSMNDAIAAAKP
+1191 SYYTSMDDAIADAKP
-1206 GDVVS
+1206 GDVV
-1211 TIQTTPDAKT
+1211 TPIQTTPETNT

-1230 GQTADLTYVVAEN
+1230 GQTATQSYTEVEN
-1243 SSVTLPAPTRS
+1243 SVIFLPTPTRS
-1254 GYTFLGWYAGN
+1254 GYNFLGWYDGN
-1265 AKVGS
+1265 TKVNS
-1270 TYKVTG
+1270 PYKVTG
-1276 DVTLVAQWSYNGGS
+1276 NVTLVAQWSYIDQGG
-1290 SSGSSGDYI
+1290 GTTEPSGDYLI
-1299 VSVDRTTG
+1299 TVDRTTG

>member
-57 ETYWNDQVTKAPE
+57 ETYWNDQVTEAPE
-70 SYSVDDSTKTVSID
+70 SYSVDDSTKTVSIG

-126 TVSYGANGKYPIVN
+126 TVSYGTNGKYSIVN

-258 GNLMD
+258 GNLM
-263 GSTLTVNQCAITN
+263 GNSTLTVEQCAITN

-283 MVAPIAAYGSSAQVT
+283 MVAPIASYGKVEQVNVNGIELENNTVRVVEQSGSTYTYDEETGAEYWEGDLNACATALFNDGSSAAGKGT
-298 VNGIKLENNQV
+298 V
-309 RMVDQSWPDGYF
+309 WTP
-321 QDPDSEA
+321 A
-328 WYIDEEGSGYD
+328 
-339 LNASSTAVFYDGT
+339 
-352 RTIGDTSVTGSEWMP
+352 
-367 VAEVNGYLYDTLA
+367 AEVNGYLYDTLA

-464 NYGTLTVVG
+464 NFGTLTVVD
-473 GTYKNPKESNASNFY
+473 GTYINPKESDASNFY
-488 NRNGG
+488 NRSGG

-503 GGGGCIATEVN
+503 GGGGCIATQEN
-514 TITTINGG
+514 TTTTINGG
-522 TYSDETYPAIENRGN
+522 HYEDSTYPAIENRGN
-537 MLITGGIFIN
+537 MLITGGTFTN
-547 TSCSACPDC
+547 TSCSACS
-556 ANGRYGYTIRSG
+556 GKWGYTVRSG
-568 QASST
+568 ESSDT

-590 VQGGLAVVGGTA
+590 VQGGLAVIGGTA
-602 DIYNGIYKTVA
+602 DIYNGIYETVA
-613 CEIHGGNNA
+613 CEIHTSGSSA

-640 GGSFTSCSKN
+640 GGSFTSCSKT
-650 AVQVGNGNPA
+650 AVLVGNGNPA
-660 PDSGAGKES
+660 PDSGAGLES

-682 TERTAIKV
+682 AAKTAITVNKT
-690 EEEQHAIGAAN
+690 EYAIGAAN
-701 ISGGTFSSNPAA
+701 ITGGTFSSNPAA

-734 GMVAKVET
+734 GMVAKVEK

-760 SEDAGN
+760 SEDTGN

-778 TTEGS
+778 TTES
-783 ASITAAQ
+783 SDPITAAQ

-798 TSVQKNNAV
+798 NSVQKNNAV

-829 ANNAQGNVTLT
+829 TNNAKGNVTLT
-840 VKNNNTAGWTITAT
+840 VKNNPTSWSITAT
-854 DAAGDSVFSADN
+854 DAAGDSVFSSDD
-866 DRSGEVTI
+866 DRSGEITI
-874 SVPYSAGELEDNQKV
+874 SVPYNAGALEDDQKV
-889 VIYYVNE
+889 VVYYVNE

-906 YQNQTL
+906 YQNQML
-912 TWSTDHLSDYVPIV
+912 TWSTDHLSNYVPIV
-926 IGADDIAVW
+926 IDADDIAVW
-935 VDETGT
+935 VDENDIAR
-941 GHAGS
+941 AGS
-946 LADAIK
+946 LADAIE
-952 GAYKVKT
+952 GSNKVKT
-959 GGTIKIIQDTEAE
+959 GGTIKIIKDTEAE

-999 SSNTETNGFQLLKG
+999 SSNTETNGFQLLKD

-1106 TFDESYTGTVNGKI
+1106 TFDESYTGTVNGQI
-1120 VYDSADAST
+1120 VYDSTDAAT
-1129 HKLIIKGDGTF
+1129 HKLTIEGNGTF
-1140 GTITATS
+1140 GTITAAGS
-1147 STTEAAKD
+1147 ATEAAKN
-1155 GITIYSGHF
+1155 GITISGGHF

>member
-57 ETYWNDQVTKAPE
+57 ETYWNDQVTEAPE
-70 SYSVDDSTKTVSID
+70 SYSVDDSTKTVSIG

-126 TVSYGANGKYPIVN
+126 TVSYGTNGKYSIVN

-258 GNLMD
+258 GNLM
-263 GSTLTVNQCAITN
+263 GNSTLTVEQCAITN

-283 MVAPIAAYGSSAQVT
+283 MVAPIASYGKVEQVNVNGIELENNTVRVVEQSGSTYTYDEETGAEYWEGDLNACATALFNDGSSAAGKGT
-298 VNGIKLENNQV
+298 V
-309 RMVDQSWPDGYF
+309 WTP
-321 QDPDSEA
+321 A
-328 WYIDEEGSGYD
+328 
-339 LNASSTAVFYDGT
+339 
-352 RTIGDTSVTGSEWMP
+352 
-367 VAEVNGYLYDTLA
+367 AEVNGYLYDTLA

-464 NYGTLTVVG
+464 NFGTLTVVD
-473 GTYKNPKESNASNFY
+473 GTYINPKESDASNFY
-488 NRNGG
+488 NRSGG

-503 GGGGCIATEVN
+503 GGGGCIATQKN
-514 TITTINGG
+514 TTTTINGG
-522 TYSDETYPAIENRGN
+522 YYEDSTYPAIENRGN
-537 MLITGGIFIN
+537 MLITGGTFTN
-547 TSCSACPDC
+547 TSCSACS
-556 ANGRYGYTIRSG
+556 GKWGYTVRSG
-568 QASST
+568 ESSDT

-999 SSNTETNGFQLLKG
+999 SSNTETNGFQLLKN

>member
-23 LPITAIASPLGETV
+23 LPITAIASQFGGTV

-57 ETYWNDQVTKAPE
+57 ETYWNDQVTEAPE
-70 SYSVDDSTKTVSID
+70 SYSVDDSTKTVSIG

-126 TVSYGANGKYPIVN
+126 TVSYSDNGKFSIAN
-140 NTTLEDTTINGNGHE
+140 NETLEGTTINGNGHE

-184 AFIGYSCCNITI
+184 AFIGYNCCNITI

-258 GNLMD
+258 GNLM
-263 GSTLTVNQCAITN
+263 GNSTLTVEQCAITN

-328 WYIDEEGSGYD
+328 WYIDEGSGYE

-352 RTIGDTSVTGSEWMP
+352 RTIGDTSVKGSEWMP

-413 ETLTLDMQGHTVTVS
+413 EILTLDMQGHTVTVS

-464 NYGTLTVVG
+464 NFGTLTVVD
-473 GTYKNPKESNASNFY
+473 GTYINPKESDASNFY
-488 NRNGG
+488 NRSGG

-503 GGGGCIATEVN
+503 GGGGCIATQKN
-514 TITTINGG
+514 TTTTINGG
-522 TYSDETYPAIENRGN
+522 YYEDSTYPAIENRGN
-537 MLITGGIFIN
+537 MLITGGTFTN
-547 TSCSACPDC
+547 TSCSACS
-556 ANGRYGYTIRSG
+556 GKWGYTVRSG
-568 QASST
+568 ESSDT

-590 VQGGLAVVGGTA
+590 VQGGLAVIGGTA
-602 DIYNGIYKTVA
+602 DIYNGSYKTEPCKV
-613 CEIHGGNNA
+613 HTSGSSA

-640 GGSFTSCSKN
+640 GGSFTSCSKT
-650 AVQVGNGNPA
+650 AVLVGNGNPA
-660 PDSGAGKES
+660 PDSGAGLES

-682 TERTAIKV
+682 AAKTAITVNKT
-690 EEEQHAIGAAN
+690 EYAIGAAN
-701 ISGGTFSSNPAA
+701 ITGGTFSSNPAA

-734 GMVAKVET
+734 GMVAKVEK

-760 SEDAGN
+760 SEDTGN

-778 TTEGS
+778 TTES
-783 ASITAAQ
+783 SDPITAAQ

-798 TSVQKNNAV
+798 NSVQKNNAV

-829 ANNAQGNVTLT
+829 TNNAKGNVTLT
-840 VKNNNTAGWTITAT
+840 VKNNPTSWSITAT
-854 DAAGDSVFSADN
+854 DAAGDSVFSSDD
-866 DRSGEVTI
+866 DRSGEITI
-874 SVPYSAGELEDNQKV
+874 SVPYNAGALEDDQKV
-889 VIYYVNE
+889 VVYYVNE

-906 YQNQTL
+906 YQNQML
-912 TWSTDHLSDYVPIV
+912 TWSTDHLSNYVPIV
-926 IGADDIAVW
+926 IDADDIAVW
-935 VDETGT
+935 VDENDIAR
-941 GHAGS
+941 AGS
-946 LADAIK
+946 LADAIE
-952 GAYKVKT
+952 GSNKVKT
-959 GGTIKIIQDTEAE
+959 GGTIKIIKDTEAE

-999 SSNTETNGFQLLKG
+999 SSNTETNGFQLLKD

-1106 TFDESYTGTVNGKI
+1106 TFDESYTGTVNGQI
-1120 VYDSADAST
+1120 VYDSTDAAT
-1129 HKLIIKGDGTF
+1129 HKLTIEGNGTF
-1140 GTITATS
+1140 GTITAAGS
-1147 STTEAAKD
+1147 ATEAAKN
-1155 GITIYSGHF
+1155 GITISGGHF
-1164 AQPVNPDYLDN
+1164 AQPVNPDYLHESLN
-1175 SINAEL
+1175 TQL

-1191 SYYTSMNDAIAAAKP
+1191 SYYTSMDDAIADAKP
-1206 GDVVS
+1206 GDVV
-1211 TIQTTPDAKT
+1211 TPIQTTPETNT

-1230 GQTADLTYVVAEN
+1230 GQTATQSYTEVEN
-1243 SSVTLPAPTRS
+1243 SVIFLPTPTRS
-1254 GYTFLGWYAGN
+1254 GYNFLGWYDGN
-1265 AKVGS
+1265 TKVNS
-1270 TYKVTG
+1270 PYKVTG
-1276 DVTLVAQWSYNGGS
+1276 NVTLVAQWSYIDQGG
-1290 SSGSSGDYI
+1290 GTTEPSGDYLI
-1299 VSVDRTTG
+1299 TVDRTTG